1 MNEYNFDKVINRFKT
16 NSIRWDKYDSS
27 VIPLWVADMDFES
40 PPCIIKAMK
49 DRVDHGIFGYTHEP
63 KDFKKSIADYVREH
77 YDWEVD
83 PDWIVIIPSVVSA
96 LYSIGISCAKSTSH
110 IITPQPI
117 YHHLRLAAA
126 ESGRNFNEA
135 QLETINNRQIL
146 SPKGLNEAV
155 NNYYHQNSELLY
167 FCNPHNPGGTV
178 YKRNELIKVVDFCN
192 KNDLFICSD
201 EIHAGMILDDHKHIP
216 IASIS
221 EEAANR
227 TITLMSLNKTFNF
240 PGAGLGWMIC
250 KNNNLRQLASH
261 RIGKLIPHPEIFGYV
276 ATAAAIKDGEEWRL
290 ALLDYLTQNRK
301 LLIEKINQIPGL
313 RLYDIEASY
322 LGWIS
327 CESLPVK
334 NPHQLFID
342 YGVALQPGY
351 MFNQP
356 DHVRINIATPHSLLK
371 EALDRME
378 KAVKSI

>member
-1 MNEYNFDKVINRFKT
+1 MSKYNFDKVINRFKT
-16 NSIRWDKYDSS
+16 DSIRWDHYDSS

-40 PPCIIKAMK
+40 PPCVLEAMK
-49 DRVDHGIFGYTHEP
+49 NRLKHGIFGYTHAP
-63 KDFKKSIADYVREH
+63 KDFKKNIADYVRKH

-96 LYSIGISCAKSTSH
+96 LYSIGTSCSKSTSH

-126 ESGRNFNEA
+126 ESKRNFNEA
-135 QLETINNRQIL
+135 RLETINNRQIL

-155 NNYYHQNSELLY
+155 KKNSELLY

-178 YKRNELIKVVDFCN
+178 YKKNELIQIVDFCN
-192 KNDLFICSD
+192 KNNLLICSD
-201 EIHAGMILDDHKHIP
+201 EIHADMVLDGHKHIP

-221 EEAANR
+221 EKAANR

-250 KNNNLRQLASH
+250 KNNSLREMASH
-261 RIGKLIPHPEIFGYV
+261 RIGSLIPHPDIFGYI
-276 ATAAAIKDGEEWRL
+276 ATDAAIKYGEDWRL
-290 ALLDYLTQNRK
+290 ALLDYLSHNRK
-301 LLIEKINQIPGL
+301 LLIQRINQIPGL
-313 RLYDIEASY
+313 SLYDIEASY

-327 CESLPVK
+327 CENLPVK
-334 NPHQLFID
+334 NPHQLFLNH
-342 YGVALQPGY
+342 GVALQPGI

-356 DHVRINIATPHSLLK
+356 NHIRINIATPQSLLK
-371 EALDRME
+371 KALDRIE
-378 KAVKSI
+378 IAVKSI

>member
-1 MNEYNFDKVINRFKT
+1 MSKYNFDKVINRLKT
-16 NSIRWDKYDSS
+16 DSIRWDQYAPS

-40 PPCIIKAMK
+40 PPCVLKAMK
-49 DRVDHGIFGYTHEP
+49 DRLDHGIFGYTHAP
-63 KDFKKSIADYVREH
+63 KDFKKNIADYVKKH
-77 YDWEVD
+77 YDWEID

-96 LYSIGISCAKSTSH
+96 LYSIGISCTKSTSH

-117 YHHLRLAAA
+117 YHHLKLAAE

-135 QLETINNRQIL
+135 QLETIKNRQIL
-146 SPKGLNEAV
+146 SPKSLNEAI
-155 NNYYHQNSELLY
+155 NKNSELLY

-178 YKRNELIKVVDFCN
+178 YTKNELIRIVDFCN
-192 KNDLFICSD
+192 KNNLLICSD
-201 EIHAGMILDDHKHIP
+201 EIHAGMVLDGHKHIP

-250 KNNNLRQLASH
+250 KNNSLREIASH
-261 RIGKLIPHPEIFGYV
+261 RIGSLIPHPEIFGYI
-276 ATAAAIKDGEEWRL
+276 ATDAAIKDGEDWRL
-290 ALLDYLTQNRK
+290 ALLDYLSQNRN
-301 LLIEKINQIPGL
+301 LLIQRINQIPGL
-313 RLYDIEASY
+313 SLYEIEASY

-334 NPHQLFID
+334 NPHQLFLNH
-342 YGVALQPGY
+342 GVALQPGY

-356 DHVRINIATPHSLLK
+356 NHVRINIATTHSLLK
-371 EALDRME
+371 KALDRIE
-378 KAVKSI
+378 IAVKSI